1 MNTSFLSATT
11 ASTLAFSYLVI
22 QTVIKGVVIGVVIN
36 TLLTSG
42 QRPLIQ
48 SMPESPLTSMDIG
61 REAADWWVLDWDKW
75 WLKEILWRTIWW
87 CTFSK
92 WVSQLDSQPFT
103 QSRGR
108 SVGCWRVSQSV
119 GYKSCDRWC
128 ADWLTPYFRSASTD
142 SSYAGVAFNVNGH
155 RTRSSR
161 LMSVGL
167 R

>member
-61 REAADWWVLDWDKW
+61 REAAD
-75 WLKEILWRTIWW
+75 
-87 CTFSK
+87 
-92 WVSQLDSQPFT
+92 
-103 QSRGR
+103 
-108 SVGCWRVSQSV
+108 
-119 GYKSCDRWC
+119 
-128 ADWLTPYFRSASTD
+128 
-142 SSYAGVAFNVNGH
+142 
-155 RTRSSR
+155 
-161 LMSVGL
+161 
-167 R
+167 